1 MRGRV
6 QQVGFRAGCSRR
18 AIELGLSGWV
28 CNRPDGSVEVEAEG
42 SPQRLT
48 ELQLWC
54 EKGTAGAAVS
64 SVSST
69 RIPATGT
76 DWFEI
81 RA

>member
-1 MRGRV
+1 VRGRV

-18 AIELGLSGWV
+18 ATELGLSGWV

-54 EKGTAGAAVS
+54 EKGTAGAVVS
-64 SVSST
+64 SVTST

-81 RA
+81 RG